1 MTIIKG
7 KCDLCSKPD
16 GYGGHNLQKCKDCG
30 LLVHEL
36 CYATIPTDSKNP
48 NWVCHACKA
57 VGTEVEVNV
66 PSKVGGYGPETGS
79 HREMMMQEKRPVECA
94 LCSVKTG
101 IHAMHPLYD
110 IPGPEGRQLVLP
122 ATGVG
127 FKKIEKRLAW
137 VHSLCAQFIC
147 SNSGT
152 RGCVYGTYDGGKWE
166 IASDD
171 NSDHVQKFEIG
182 TKVSKI
188 FDAGLFSGEVL
199 EYHQAE
205 NLYTIV
211 YEDGDRE
218 DLEEDEVEEI
228 LVSRKQPRG
237 SDETSRTGN
246 QSKDEGLAATECF
259 VISNDSKHLKIINE
273 SRELKCTICNSI
285 DKRSFRI
292 PVQCSAWNKS
302 EFSEFKKCHKKDKY
316 EKKKPVCYLA
326 MHVGCARWATGN
338 YAGVK
343 GKSLRMCY
351 YYPGKEAGFCGEE
364 TYQDPVCDIFC
375 RVHAREVMEH
385 MNDVVK
391 NMKSVDE
398 EASSDDNE
406 CVSSQTKLANDI
418 AEKKK
423 KNKFL
428 EDSDEEIE

>member
-1 MTIIKG
+1 MNTIKG

-36 CYATIPTDSKNP
+36 CYATVPTDSKNP
-48 NWVCHACKA
+48 NWICHACKA

-66 PSKVGGYGPETGS
+66 PSN
-79 HREMMMQEKRPVECA
+79 
-94 LCSVKTG
+94 VKTG

-110 IPGPEGRQLVLP
+110 MPGAEGRQLVLP

-127 FKKIEKRLAW
+127 FKKTEKRLAW

-147 SNSGT
+147 SNDGT

-171 NSDHVQKFEIG
+171 DSDHVQKYEKG
-182 TKVSKI
+182 TKVSKM
-188 FDAGLFSGEVL
+188 FDAGLFSGEIL
-199 EYHQAE
+199 EYHPTE
-205 NLYTIV
+205 KLYTVV

-218 DLEEDEVEEI
+218 DLEEDEVEEM
-228 LVSRKQPRG
+228 LVSRKQSRC
-237 SDETSRTGN
+237 SNETLNTDN
-246 QSKDEGLAATECF
+246 QSKDDEGLAATEWF
-259 VISNDSKHLKIINE
+259 VISNDSKHSKIIAE

-326 MHVGCARWATGN
+326 MHVGCARWATSN

-351 YYPGKEAGFCGEE
+351 YYPGKEAGF
-364 TYQDPVCDIFC
+364 
-375 RVHAREVMEH
+375 
-385 MNDVVK
+385 VVK
-391 NMKSVDE
+391 RLTRIQS
-398 EASSDDNE
+398 A
-406 CVSSQTKLANDI
+406 I
-418 AEKKK
+418 YFAEFMPVRSW
-423 KNKFL
+423 NT
-428 EDSDEEIE
+428 